1 MTSTTQQQS
10 SSNLSR
16 SALIEAG
23 IRCALSQMMDE
34 DDLWSRYSND
44 KTDIGEHLARV
55 IRTLS
60 AAVPLNRKLRA
71 LSIGSSSEPQFRIL
85 ETAFRGGLYL
95 LDIDPNALET
105 VRDRVTR
112 QNIGH
117 VSMITADYN
126 KQLHEEQHAKL
137 FREQSLNNRPLDLI
151 TLHHSLYYC
160 EMDQWVPLFRNIHK
174 HLLARTGAIHAV
186 LMAPTSRNPLTTTSL
201 YNRFAG
207 NYFGIRNDQS
217 LPELK
222 RRLERL
228 PEFRNTQLHI
238 RTSKVRFFVD
248 DFVKL
253 MQVVWMILLYPDVH
267 NYSESQKEEIVSY
280 VYDTFHAGRQP
291 LYQEQHHLV
300 LYRGI
305 GFRGLG

>member
-1 MTSTTQQQS
+1 MTSTSQQQ
-10 SSNLSR
+10 SR

-23 IRCALSQMMDE
+23 IRCALSPMVDE
-34 DDLWSRYSND
+34 DDIWSRYSND

-85 ETAFRGGLYL
+85 ETTFRGGLYL

-126 KQLHEEQHAKL
+126 EQLHEEQRTRQFL
-137 FREQSLNNRPLDLI
+137 EQSLDNRPVDLI

-160 EMDQWVPLFRNIHK
+160 EMEQWVPLFRNIHQ
-174 HLLARTGAIHAV
+174 HILARSGAIHAV
-186 LMAPTSRNPLTTTSL
+186 LMAPSSRDPLTTTSL
-201 YNRFAG
+201 YSRFAG
-207 NYFGIRNDQS
+207 NYFGICNDQS

-228 PEFRNTQLHI
+228 PEFRNTQLHLS
-238 RTSKVRFFVD
+238 TSKVRFYVN

-253 MQVVWMILLYPDVH
+253 MKVVWMILLYPGVH
-267 NYSESQKEEIVSY
+267 QYSDSQKKQIASY
-280 VYDTFHAGRQP
+280 VYDTFHAAQQP

-305 GFRGLG
+305 RFRGLG

>member
-1 MTSTTQQQS
+1 MASTVHHRGT
-10 SSNLSR
+10 NFSR
-16 SALIEAG
+16 SDLIEAG
-23 IRCALSQMMDE
+23 IRCAHSAMMDE
-34 DDLWSRYSND
+34 DDIWSRYSND

-105 VRDRVTR
+105 VRERVTR
-112 QNIGH
+112 QSIDNVNVIA
-117 VSMITADYN
+117 ADYN
-126 KQLHEEQHAKL
+126 EQLHEEQRARAFL
-137 FREQSLNNRPLDLI
+137 ANALDNRPVDLI

-160 EMDQWVPLFRNIHK
+160 EMEQWTPLFRNIHK

-186 LMAPTSRNPLTTTSL
+186 LMSPTSRDPLTTTSL

-228 PEFRNTQLHI
+228 PEFRNTQIHI
-238 RTSKVRFFVD
+238 RTSKVRFYVE

-253 MQVVWMILLYPDVH
+253 MKVVWMILLYPGVH
-267 NYSESQKEEIVSY
+267 NYNHRQKEQIASF
-280 VYDTFHAGRQP
+280 VYDTFHAARQP
-291 LYQEQHHLV
+291 LFQEQHHLV

>member
-1 MTSTTQQQS
+1 MTSTSQQQ
-10 SSNLSR
+10 SR

-23 IRCALSQMMDE
+23 IRCALSPMVDE
-34 DDLWSRYSND
+34 DDIWSRYSND

-117 VSMITADYN
+117 VSMIAADYN
-126 KQLHEEQHAKL
+126 EQLHEGQRTRQFL
-137 FREQSLNNRPLDLI
+137 EQSLDNRPVDLI

-160 EMDQWVPLFRNIHK
+160 EMEQWVPLFRNIHQ
-174 HLLARTGAIHAV
+174 HLLARSGAIHAV
-186 LMAPTSRNPLTTTSL
+186 LMAPSSRNPLTTTSL

-207 NYFGIRNDQS
+207 NYFGICNDQS

-228 PEFRNTQLHI
+228 PEFRNTQLHLS
-238 RTSKVRFFVD
+238 TSKVRFYVN

-253 MQVVWMILLYPDVH
+253 MKVVWMILLYPGVH
-267 NYSESQKEEIVSY
+267 QYSDSQKKQIASY
-280 VYDTFHAGRQP
+280 VYDTFHAAQQP

-305 GFRGLG
+305 RFRGLG

>member
-1 MTSTTQQQS
+1 MTSTSQQQ
-10 SSNLSR
+10 SR

-23 IRCALSQMMDE
+23 IRCALSPMVDE
-34 DDLWSRYSND
+34 DDIWSRYSND

-117 VSMITADYN
+117 VSMIAADYN
-126 KQLHEEQHAKL
+126 EQLHEGQRTRQFL
-137 FREQSLNNRPLDLI
+137 EQSLDNRPVDLI

-160 EMDQWVPLFRNIHK
+160 EMEQWVPLFRNIHQ
-174 HLLARTGAIHAV
+174 HLLARSGAIHAV
-186 LMAPTSRNPLTTTSL
+186 LMAPSSRDPLTTTSL
-201 YNRFAG
+201 YSRFAG
-207 NYFGIRNDQS
+207 NYFGICNDQS

-228 PEFRNTQLHI
+228 PEFRNTQLHLS
-238 RTSKVRFFVD
+238 TSKVRFYVN

-253 MQVVWMILLYPDVH
+253 MKVVWMILLYPGVH
-267 NYSESQKEEIVSY
+267 QYSDSQKKQIASY
-280 VYDTFHAGRQP
+280 VYDTFYAVQQP

-305 GFRGLG
+305 RFRGLG